1 MRTENMALALE
12 RAVALAQD
20 AQLLKTQSDNAKK
33 FASAHGGATRRTTE
47 AVREWITD
55 STVR

>member
-1 MRTENMALALE
+1 MALALE
-12 RAVALAQD
+12 MAVALAQD

-33 FASAHGGATRRTTE
+33 FASAHGGATLRTTE